1 MTPAFRVRTLML
13 TTALLSLSAAATVSA
28 QVVILQSRGPSA
40 TEYYAGRVL
49 SSTHKIH
56 LKQGD
61 KLQIKVGDETRTVT
75 GPGDPATEQ
84 PTSVIAVLKSFL
96 SEDKTHYQDV
106 TAARG
111 IGQDDPQRDN
121 IWLIDVSSGTTFC
134 VAPDVKPS
142 MVRWNTQYDAK
153 VLIEAGEGHPEVH
166 LEWPAGAATLEWPD
180 SLPMKDDKSYLVH
193 VDDRDAVK
201 LTWRRIDSPAVGV
214 VHFAKQLRQNGCRQ
228 QFDTLT
234 ASIEP

>member
-1 MTPAFRVRTLML
+1 MTPAFRTRLLTL
-13 TTALLSLSAAATVSA
+13 TTALALSAAATASA
-28 QVVILQSRGPSA
+28 QVIVLQSRGPSA
-40 TEYYAGRVL
+40 SEYYAGRIL
-49 SSTHKIH
+49 PSTRKIH

-61 KLQIKVGDETRTVT
+61 RLQIKVGDETRTVT
-75 GPGDPATEQ
+75 GPGDPVAEQ
-84 PTSVIAVLKSFL
+84 PTSVMAVLKSFL

-121 IWLIDVSSGTTFC
+121 VWLVDVASAATFC

-153 VLIEAGEGHPEVH
+153 ILIEAGEGHPEVR
-166 LEWPAGAATLEWPD
+166 LEWPAGVSTVEWPD
-180 SLPMKDDKSYLVH
+180 SLPMKDDQSYLVH
-193 VDDRDAVK
+193 VDDKDPVK
-201 LTWRRIDSPAVGV
+201 LTWRRIDSPAAGI
-214 VHFAKQLRQNGCRQ
+214 VHFARQLRENGCRQ
-228 QFDTLT
+228 QFDILT